1 MWALLRLGHKSEV
14 QKRPKAS
21 RLRFSNAKTACP
33 RHGML
38 RAPGKPLKLAV
49 RADRDKAC
57 NYARQQ

>member
-1 MWALLRLGHKSEV
+1 MWAMSRLGHKSEV

-38 RAPGKPLKLAV
+38 RAPGKPSKLAV
-49 RADRDKAC
+49 RADRDKVC
-57 NYARQQ
+57 NYTRPQ

>member
-1 MWALLRLGHKSEV
+1 MWAMSRLGHKSEV

-38 RAPGKPLKLAV
+38 RASGKPSKLAV
-49 RADRDKAC
+49 RADREAC
-57 NYARQQ
+57 NYTRLQ